1 MGLATELAYALD
13 PVAFAVDVLAFV
25 PDAWQAAALRST
37 APRQLWLACRQS
49 GKSSTAAVAALHTA
63 LTVPG
68 SLTLVLS
75 PSQRQSGLLYRTMR
89 GLTTRLPARV
99 GMVEDTATSMTFAS
113 GSRIVALPGSAAT
126 IRGFSAPDLVIE
138 DEAAFVA
145 DETHHAIRPMLAVSG
160 GRLLLLSTPFGK
172 RGHLWELWAG
182 GGCDWERVRVTA
194 DEVPRIPASFLD
206 AERRT
211 LPPMVFESEYLCRFT
226 DTIDSVFRTEDVD
239 KAFTSTV
246 TPLFGAPQHV

>member
-1 MGLATELAYALD
+1 MGLAAELAYVLD
-13 PVAFAVDVLAFV
+13 PACFAVDALGF
-25 PDAWQAAALRST
+25 DLDDWQAAALRSA

-49 GKSSTAAVAALHTA
+49 GKSTTAAIAALHTA

-68 SLTLVLS
+68 SLTLMLS

-89 GLTTRLPARV
+89 ALTTRLPARV

-113 GSRIVALPGSAAT
+113 GSRIVSLPGTAAT

-172 RGHLWELWAG
+172 RGHLWELWDG
-182 GGCDWERVRVTA
+182 GGSDWERVRVTA
-194 DEVPRIPASFLD
+194 DEVLRIPRAFLD

-211 LPPMVFESEYLCRFT
+211 LPPMVYRSEYGCEFT
-226 DTIDSVFRTEDVD
+226 DTVDAVFRHEDLVGALD
-239 KAFTSTV
+239 NDIE
-246 TPLFGAPQHV
+246 PLFLEVA